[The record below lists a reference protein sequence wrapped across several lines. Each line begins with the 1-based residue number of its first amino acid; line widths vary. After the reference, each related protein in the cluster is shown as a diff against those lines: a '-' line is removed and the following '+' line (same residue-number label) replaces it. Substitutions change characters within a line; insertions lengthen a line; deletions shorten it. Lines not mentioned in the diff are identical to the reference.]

1 MTDSRDSAMS
11 LVRDG
16 HHPGKNA
23 RPRESFPRD
32 VFPVAI
38 RANDTLSAQPGEGR
52 KAKKKK
58 YCISIHT
65 VRQADFYLCGL
76 LFDRI
81 LGVQE
86 RNKIASDASSTL

>member
-1 MTDSRDSAMS
+1 MTDCRDSAVS

-23 RPRESFPRD
+23 RPRESFPCGTH
-32 VFPVAI
+32 PVVI

-58 YCISIHT
+58 KTYSYGAPGGIAFIIEFGMQT
-65 VRQADFYLCGL
+65 KQD
-76 LFDRI
+76 
-81 LGVQE
+81 
-86 RNKIASDASSTL
+86 NKTTNARSTS